1 MPCDY
6 NESSRNKPVCL
17 PSVAV
22 DGGVVNIN
30 NKGKFYVWVVALGT
44 GIPSDAND
52 SHVFMYT
59 WLGKLEVCSSP
70 FMSI

>member
-30 NKGKFYVWVVALGT
+30 NKGKFYVWVVALGI
-44 GIPSDAND
+44 GVPSDAND
-52 SHVFMYT
+52 WVS
-59 WLGKLEVCSSP
+59 
-70 FMSI
+70 